1 MNNSIL
7 ENICY
12 LCKVPDKYC
21 KCNSVNYSNVSQLND
36 RQGAQRVTAVIYSDG
51 EIKKEILWQQ

>member
-1 MNNSIL
+1 MNNSNL

-21 KCNSVNYSNVSQLND
+21 KCNSVK
-36 RQGAQRVTAVIYSDG
+36 YSDVSTLLG
-51 EIKKEILWQQ
+51 PMCNMAKTEGFSPKADAPLPE